1 MFGRFV
7 TSSSLRLK
15 HAATNAFRQ
24 QRQSRKMGG
33 PGGSSNPFEQD
44 AHDKFMANLGE
55 AIGFFMWLWIFHR
68 ARQDGPVVLGWRHPW
83 EHAHDPWAIHE
94 TPAELYEFEQ
104 KTPKALY
111 DPFNE
116 GSDDDEEDDDAEE
129 EEEEEEEEE

>member
-1 MFGRFV
+1 MKWGHYILL
-7 TSSSLRLK
+7 SL
-15 HAATNAFRQ
+15 FYC
-24 QRQSRKMGG
+24 
-33 PGGSSNPFEQD
+33 SSNPFEQD

-111 DPFNE
+111 GKILQCLSLLLFIFFYILN
-116 GSDDDEEDDDAEE
+116 
-129 EEEEEEEEE
+129 

>member
-1 MFGRFV
+1 MKWGHYILL
-7 TSSSLRLK
+7 SL
-15 HAATNAFRQ
+15 FYC
-24 QRQSRKMGG
+24 
-33 PGGSSNPFEQD
+33 SSNPFEQD

-111 DPFNE
+111 
-116 GSDDDEEDDDAEE
+116 GKILQCLSLL
-129 EEEEEEEEE
+129 